1 MLMSVLK
8 TLLNNLFLKNFN
20 TTFIRNEKMCQ
31 NINYFF
37 FFFIKTFFKWIVN
50 GHSLALLFTLLSII
64 QNYNLSNKEFVP
76 RNLENFSK
84 I

>member
-1 MLMSVLK
+1 MKKCVK
-8 TLLNNLFLKNFN
+8 TLI
-20 TTFIRNEKMCQ
+20 T
-31 NINYFF
+31 FF

-50 GHSLALLFTLLSII
+50 EHSLALLFTLLSII